1 MKIKRTTLWLIL
13 LTGVLCVIFCRP
25 IVVHISEKKF
35 LVTGANGPE
44 TPATLGI
51 PFERLKIA
59 SGNRQLD
66 GFLVRAPFTCE
77 LQTAVLVFH
86 GVGETISRWVK
97 AQNFL
102 YEHCISSIVFDYSGH
117 GESTKPGTF
126 RNLREDA
133 VAAYGVFTAR
143 FAGTGRRCVLGFSM
157 GNGPMLDSIAE
168 LQPTPSCVVVAG
180 AFSSLRDAGARR
192 GSPRFVLYM
201 IPDIWDNVEAVS
213 RNHAPLLVVHSDAD
227 MVNPVSM
234 ARRIFDAAP
243 EPKQMVVLHGFPH
256 NAPYMNPSEEWWK
269 PVLQFLQGEVSPR
282 SGLD

>member
-1 MKIKRTTLWLIL
+1 VKLKRSTLWLIL
-13 LTGVLCVIFCRP
+13 LPVVLCVIFCRP
-25 IVVHISEKKF
+25 IVLHIAEKKF
-35 LVTGANGPE
+35 LVTGPNGPE

-51 PFERLKIA
+51 PFEQLKIA

-66 GFLVRAPFTCE
+66 GFLVRAPSTCE

-86 GVGETISRWVK
+86 GVGETISQWVK

-133 VAAYGVFTAR
+133 AAAYSVFAAR
-143 FAGTGRRCVLGFSM
+143 FAGDSRRCVLGFSM
-157 GNGPMLDSIAE
+157 GNGPMLDSIADFR
-168 LQPTPSCVVVAG
+168 PTPSCVVVAA
-180 AFSSLRDAGARR
+180 AFSSLRDAGVRR

-201 IPDIWDNVEAVS
+201 IPDIWDNVEAVA
-213 RNHAPLLVVHSDAD
+213 RNHAPLLVVHSDTD

-256 NAPYMNPSEEWWK
+256 NAPYVNPSEEWWK
-269 PVLQFLQGEVSPR
+269 PVLPFLRGEGSPQ